1 MIEFL
6 SATWFIEGVVTI
18 VAAGMIA
25 VAVYYWVDHFR
36 GE

>member
-6 SATWFIEGVVTI
+6 SATWFIEAVVTI
-18 VAAGMIA
+18 VAGI
-25 VAVYYWVDHFR
+25 VLVTVVYFCVERFK

>member
-6 SATWFIEGVVTI
+6 SATWFIEAVVTI
-18 VAAGMIA
+18 VAASMIA